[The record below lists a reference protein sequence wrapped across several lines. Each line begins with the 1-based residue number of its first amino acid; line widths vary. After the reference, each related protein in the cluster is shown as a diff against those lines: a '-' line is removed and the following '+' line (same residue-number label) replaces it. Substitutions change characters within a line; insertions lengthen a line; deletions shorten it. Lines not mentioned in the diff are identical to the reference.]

1 LFVKE
6 GIGNGEQGT
15 GGFRW
20 GFIPKREEGTGKRKQ
35 EKLFA
40 VPYSL
45 FAYLMKHTTYG
56 SGGLLLPDRE
66 QEIGKTVRCCLFP
79 VPFFDELSLPFDRI
93 SLEMV
98 YRGQN
103 HFTVAYDKGKAT
115 DPIKYFADPSNQ
127 DLGVVKPLGKPVENL
142 DLSPLTLPLNAF
154 KFFT

>member
-66 QEIGKTVRCCLFP
+66 QEIGKTVPCSLFP
-79 VPFFDELSLPFDRI
+79 VPFFDESACLKTTSKTLNYSPSASI
-93 SLEMV
+93 
-98 YRGQN
+98 N
-103 HFTVAYDKGKAT
+103 
-115 DPIKYFADPSNQ
+115 PI
-127 DLGVVKPLGKPVENL
+127 
-142 DLSPLTLPLNAF
+142 T
-154 KFFT
+154 